1 MSALILRFLNE
12 ESKRLVI
19 PNPER
24 KVMDVSVS
32 TPLAVPFEEPRFCA
46 KCLSEQRF
54 VIDRECDFGLLG
66 TCMGCG
72 DEWLRPFSRTT
83 TTEVA

>member
-1 MSALILRFLNE
+1 MSALILRIRNE

-19 PNPER
+19 PTPEQR
-24 KVMDVSVS
+24 VMNSS
-32 TPLAVPFEEPRFCA
+32 IAVPLQVPFYEPRFCA
-46 KCLSEQRF
+46 KCLAEQQFRF
-54 VIDRECDFGLLG
+54 HHECAFGLVG
-66 TCMGCG
+66 TCLGCG